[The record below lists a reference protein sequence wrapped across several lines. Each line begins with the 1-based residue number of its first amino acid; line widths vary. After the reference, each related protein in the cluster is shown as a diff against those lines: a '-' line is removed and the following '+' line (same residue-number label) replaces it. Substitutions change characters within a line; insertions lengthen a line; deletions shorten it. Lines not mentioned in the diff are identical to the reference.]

1 MPAERRGAIS
11 FGNATNKTMAFNHTS
26 APTTSLFGSAVPASA
41 PAPAPVAFGTTA
53 PTTGGFQLTAS
64 GPHPT
69 SNLFGTSTTPT
80 AAPVPGAF
88 GSTAPAFSATASAP
102 APPAFGF
109 TAPAPTTSLFG
120 ASTPAPPAFG
130 ATAAFGGNFTSCLF
144 LSSFFQQKS
153 SLTFFYTAFSVIF
166 CNRLNNL
173 QQLKLRPLLIS
184 PYPKILLGSCLT
196 HLFNLIRK
204 ILSMPYMMQL

>member
-88 GSTAPAFSATASAP
+88 GSTAPAFGATASAP

-130 ATAAFGGNFTSCLF
+130 ATAAFGGNFLQVVYFFHPFFNKKVRLPFFTPLF
-144 LSSFFQQKS
+144 LLFFV
-153 SLTFFYTAFSVIF
+153 TA
-166 CNRLNNL
+166 
-173 QQLKLRPLLIS
+173 
-184 PYPKILLGSCLT
+184 
-196 HLFNLIRK
+196 
-204 ILSMPYMMQL
+204 